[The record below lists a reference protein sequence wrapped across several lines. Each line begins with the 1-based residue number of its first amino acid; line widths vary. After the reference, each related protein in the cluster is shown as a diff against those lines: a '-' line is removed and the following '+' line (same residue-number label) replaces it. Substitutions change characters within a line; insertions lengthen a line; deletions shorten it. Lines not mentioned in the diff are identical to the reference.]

1 MAPYIEPHEVQLVPM
16 PQLAEV
22 SRNMSSKGEAAVV
35 DSKKAKDIG
44 DDWTGIKDVKLRKKL
59 QNRLNVRAH
68 RK

>member
-1 MAPYIEPHEVQLVPM
+1 MATHHPLSDICLTRM

-22 SRNMSSKGEAAVV
+22 IGSRLMLYPANVT
-35 DSKKAKDIG
+35 KAKDMRE
-44 DDWTGIKDVKLRKKL
+44 DWTGIKDVETRKKL